1 MKTSLITL
9 IIASLALAV
18 AGPGLAGRA
27 FALTPHQEA
36 INEAIENGLAWLRA
50 NQNADGS
57 WNAYGDYRVAG
68 AGMATL
74 AFLEQGYDE
83 SDSDVADGIAYILSR
98 QQADGS
104 ISLDWWDVN
113 YETSC
118 AIWALAAT
126 GNPAYADEIAK
137 AVDWLVKNQ
146 WDEASPSQCLESDE
160 KYWGGFGYGWDIRPD
175 LSNSQFSLIAL
186 KAGALDPG
194 PTWNKAITFI
204 QRCRGTENGFIY
216 LPGESLAGGTTSYGS
231 MTAAGVW
238 ALRLCGR
245 PTEDEY
251 VQGGLNWLKD
261 NYDYNTNPVLS
272 WMHYYYIWSA
282 AKAFLICD
290 IKGEIGGLITV
301 ETEDEPAF
309 DPGWYYDFSKYLVS
323 AQNPDGSW
331 NQEETFTDTFW
342 ALLTLQKAVAIPYA
356 VAVSI
361 YPDSVTVEPG
371 ETAPFTVTV
380 DNIGTAEDD
389 YDMNLEDLPLE
400 FAWEFSD
407 DPVENLPGGESRDV
421 GLSITPAY
429 DLAIW
434 DDTPFDFH
442 ARATS
447 LTDPD
452 ISDATTATV
461 IVKVRATPPSK
472 VRHVDLMLDALIEE
486 VEAADIQKGVKNS
499 LLSKLENAERKKE
512 QGLAYIEQ
520 GRNQLGAN
528 MLGAAINI
536 LEAFLNEVAAQTD
549 KKIDL
554 ADAYVFVNWTDEI
567 IIKLE
572 IIIDLL

>member
-27 FALTPHQEA
+27 FALTPHEEA
-36 INEAIENGLAWLRA
+36 INTAIEDGLAWLRA

-57 WNAYGDYRVAG
+57 WDAYGDYWVGG

-83 SDSDVADGIAYILSR
+83 SDSAVADGIAYILSM
-98 QQADGS
+98 QQPNGS
-104 ISLDWWDVN
+104 ICTSQWDDN

-126 GNPAYADEIAK
+126 GGYHDEIAE

-146 WDEASPSQCLESDE
+146 WDEAFPSQCPESDE
-160 KYWGGFGYGWDIRPD
+160 KQWGGFGYGWDDRPD

-186 KAGALDPG
+186 RAAELDPAS
-194 PTWNKAITFI
+194 PTWSKAITFT

-261 NYDYNTNPVLS
+261 NYAYDTNPVLS

-290 IKGEIGGLITV
+290 IKGEIGGLIPV

-323 AQNPDGSW
+323 VQNTDGSW
-331 NQEETFTDTFW
+331 FREDTYTDTFW

-356 VAVSI
+356 VQVSI
-361 YPDSVTVEPG
+361 SPDVVEVEPG
-371 ETAPFTVTV
+371 ETAPFIVTV

-389 YDMNLEDLPLE
+389 YDMDVEDLPVEL
-400 FAWEFSD
+400 AWEFSE
-407 DPVENLPGGESRDV
+407 DPVENLPGGEFRKVD
-421 GLSITPAY
+421 LSITPAY

-447 LTDPD
+447 ATDPS

-461 IVKVRATPPSK
+461 IVKVVATPPSK
-472 VRHVDLMLDALIEE
+472 VRYVDELLDELIAY
-486 VEAADIQKGVKNS
+486 VEDAEIQKGVKNS

-512 QGLAYIEQ
+512 QGLAFIDAES
-520 GRNQLGAN
+520 NQLGAN

-536 LEAFLNEVAAQTD
+536 LEAFLYDVVAQTD
-549 KKIDL
+549 KNIDE
-554 ADAYVFVNWTDEI
+554 ADAYALIPATDEI
-567 IIKLE
+567 IARLH

>member
-9 IIASLALAV
+9 IIASLALAI

-27 FALTPHQEA
+27 FALTPHEEA
-36 INEAIENGLAWLRA
+36 INTAIENGLVWLRA
-50 NQNADGS
+50 NQNTDGS
-57 WNAYGDYRVAG
+57 WNAYGGYRVAG

-83 SDSDVADGIAYILSR
+83 SDPAVADGIAYILSK

-104 ISLDWWDVN
+104 ISSGWGDEN

-126 GNPAYADEIAK
+126 GNYQNKIAN

-146 WDEASPSQCLESDE
+146 WDEAEPSKCDESDE
-160 KYWGGFGYGWDIRPD
+160 KYWGGFGYDWDDRPD

-186 KAGALDPG
+186 RAAELDPAS
-194 PTWNKAITFI
+194 PTWSKAITFT

-261 NYDYNTNPVLS
+261 NYAYDTNPILS

-290 IKGEIGGLITV
+290 IKGEIGGEIPV
-301 ETEDEPAF
+301 EPEDDPAF
-309 DPGWYYDFSKYLVS
+309 DPGWYYDFSKYLVGE
-323 AQNPDGSW
+323 QNPDGSW
-331 NQEETFTDTFW
+331 NREETFTDTFW

-356 VAVSI
+356 VQVSI
-361 YPDSVTVEPG
+361 SPDVVEVEPG
-371 ETAPFTVTV
+371 ETAPFIVTV

-389 YDMNLEDLPLE
+389 YDMDVENLPVEL
-400 FAWEFSD
+400 AWEFSEN
-407 DPVENLPGGESRDV
+407 PVENLPGGEFRDV
-421 GLSITPAY
+421 GLSITPAH

-434 DDTPFDFH
+434 DDTPFEFN

-447 LTDPD
+447 KTDPG

-461 IVKVRATPPSK
+461 IVKVKSTPPSK
-472 VRHVDLMLDALIEE
+472 VRYVDVLLDALIEY
-486 VEAADIQKGVKNS
+486 VEDAEIQKGVKNS
-499 LLSKLENAERKKE
+499 LLNKLQNAERKKE
-512 QGLAYIEQ
+512 QGLAYIDA

-536 LEAFLNEVAAQTD
+536 LEAFINEVAAQTD
-549 KKIDL
+549 KKVDG
-554 ADAYVFVNWTDEI
+554 ADAYAIVPATDEI
-567 IIKLE
+567 ITRLH

>member
-9 IIASLALAV
+9 IIASLAFAA
-18 AGPGLAGRA
+18 AGPVLAD
-27 FALTPHQEA
+27 LTPHQEA
-36 INEAIENGLAWLRA
+36 INTAIEKGLEWLRD

-57 WNAYGDYRVAG
+57 WDAYGGYKVAG
-68 AGMATL
+68 AAMATL

-83 SDSDVADGIAYILSR
+83 SDSAVADGIAYIVSR

-104 ISLDWWDVN
+104 ISSGWGDVN

-126 GNPAYADEIAK
+126 GNSGYEDEIAN
-137 AVDWLVKNQ
+137 AVDWMVKNQ
-146 WDEASPSQCLESDE
+146 WDEASPSQCDESDE
-160 KYWGGFGYGWDIRPD
+160 KYWGGFGYDWDDRPD

-186 KAGALDPG
+186 RAAELDPAS
-194 PTWNKAITFI
+194 PTWSKAITFI
-204 QRCRGTENGFIY
+204 QRCRGTEDGFIY
-216 LPGESLAGGTTSYGS
+216 LPGESVAGGTTSYGS

-245 PTEDEY
+245 PTGDEY

-261 NYDYNTNPVLS
+261 NYAYDENPVLL

-290 IKGEIGGLITV
+290 IKGEIGGLIPV
-301 ETEDEPAF
+301 EPEDDPAF
-309 DPGWYYDFSKYLVS
+309 DPGWYYDFSKYLVN

-331 NQEETFTDTFW
+331 TREETYTDTFW

-356 VAVSI
+356 VQVSI
-361 YPDSVTVEPG
+361 SPEVVEVEPG
-371 ETAPFTVTV
+371 ETAPFIVTV

-389 YDMNLEDLPLE
+389 YDMDVEGLPVEL
-400 FAWEFSD
+400 AWAFSEN
-407 DPVENLPGGESRDV
+407 PVENLPGGEFRDV
-421 GLSITPAY
+421 DLSITPAY

-434 DDTPFDFH
+434 DDMPFDFN

-447 LTDPD
+447 KTDPS

-461 IVKVRATPPSK
+461 IVKVIATPPSK
-472 VRHVDLMLDALIEE
+472 VRHVDQMLDVLIEE
-486 VEAADIQKGVKNS
+486 VEVADIQEGVKNS

-512 QGLAYIEQ
+512 QGLAYIEE

-528 MLGAAINI
+528 MLGAAIDI
-536 LEAFLNEVAAQTD
+536 LEAFLNEMAAQTG
-549 KKIDL
+549 KKIDE
-554 ADAYVFVNWTDEI
+554 ADVFALIPATDEI
-567 IIKLE
+567 IAKLDT
-572 IIIDLL
+572 IIDLL